1 MKKMILASI
10 FIIVTVGVVFSLKE
24 VRGKSF
30 EKETSFAVDSVEEI
44 EVNNE
49 NWNVEFKKA
58 ESKKVTIA
66 AEGKQKD
73 KKKDPVT
80 VKNDGKKIIVN
91 QQDQKGRFID
101 GFSFGKKGTIY
112 ISIPKNEVD
121 TITLHNRSGDIKMN
135 DVTTKNIVLSNVSG
149 SEKIEGLS
157 AEKGTFTSQ
166 AGELSVKDSSLKE
179 LSVSSTTGD
188 NYITNVTTP
197 KMKVTST
204 DGEVSIKDIKEG
216 KLLLVETKLGDIGV
230 SYKEA
235 PTSLML
241 TANSNSSDITV
252 NLNGLKKKTN
262 TEKSKEGTIGDASN
276 KVELL
281 SKKGTININS

>member
-1 MKKMILASI
+1 MKKIILASI
-10 FIIVTVGVVFSLKE
+10 FIIVVVGVVFSLKE
-24 VRGKSF
+24 VRVKSF
-30 EKETSFAVDSVEEI
+30 EKETSFTVDSVEEI

-49 NWNVEFKKA
+49 NWNVEFKNA
-58 ESKKVTIA
+58 ESKKVTIS

-73 KKKDPVT
+73 KKNDPVT

-91 QQDQKGRFID
+91 QQDQKGGFIE

-121 TITLHNRSGDIKMN
+121 TIILHNRSGDIKMN

-216 KLLLVETKLGDIGV
+216 KSLLVETESGDIGV

-252 NLNGLKKKTN
+252 NLNELKKKTN